1 MFAPIGALMA
11 TIIPYREYSQHQ
23 LPKGCVVREVAGA
36 VAAHGRGSRSNA
48 GHAQGAGADRA

>member
-1 MFAPIGALMA
+1 MA